1 MLPFCSKNSVLFWL
15 RHDCVRKY
23 TRLSTIHIPGSL
35 GTRLLFSVPAVVT
48 SFQGLHHND
57 KSWSGDWD
65 WGEVNKQHTN
75 YIKSHIHSHTSVL
88 VFQLWWNSCVIDLE
102 TVSCGKANSLPP
114 VFHPFG
120 LHLHDH
126 LNYMQPYTGS
136 WLHVAQTHTCTHTHA
151 HTCFIHTYV
160 THMRT
165 YMLYSHM
172 CNTHVHTHA
181 LRTHM

>member
-15 RHDCVRKY
+15 HHDCVRKY

-114 VFHPFG
+114 CSIPLVYTCMTTLTIWNHILDLGFM
-120 LHLHDH
+120 
-126 LNYMQPYTGS
+126 LNK
-136 WLHVAQTHTCTHTHA
+136 HTH
-151 HTCFIHTYV
+151 V
-160 THMRT
+160 R
-165 YMLYSHM
+165 
-172 CNTHVHTHA
+172 THVHIHA
-181 LRTHM
+181 LRTHT